1 MARILILGTGN
12 AQYDVLKRAQELG
25 FEVYAC
31 STPRPSHDLPFW
43 TGYREINITDAA
55 AVGAYARE
63 IGADFI
69 YSVGSDV
76 AMPTVTQVSEELNLP
91 HFISSETAR
100 ICNNKQLLRQHL
112 GHDFPGNLPFCILR
126 DEADLANVDFFPVI
140 VKPVDSQGQRG
151 ISQCREA
158 AELSAAYHKALE
170 HSRSKVV
177 IAEKLLEEAFEIS
190 VNAYLYNGEL
200 LVFEPSDRISYS
212 EFPGGIIKEHYLPS
226 QRLTREQEEKVYS
239 LVTRSLHKLSILN
252 GPAYFQIMIEGDEA
266 YLIEV
271 TPRLDGCHM
280 WHALYCHKGLD
291 LLTASLEHLKSG
303 KKPDFTKAEAR
314 NHHVCLHFPCQPP
327 ETPLNKARHQLP
339 ADLLHLHWYYEEG
352 EPLRRMNGYMEKGG
366 YWIRAYRED

>member
-55 AVGAYARE
+55 AVGSYARE

-100 ICNNKQLLRQHL
+100 LCNNKQLLRQHL

-151 ISQCREA
+151 ISQCRKAE
-158 AELSAAYHKALE
+158 ELSAAYHKALE

-212 EFPGGIIKEHYLPS
+212 EFPGGIIKPEPQEGQGGGGRRGGAS
-226 QRLTREQEEKVYS
+226 PRPRSGSDRPQGGRGQRPQGQRGERPAEGRSRRPAAAAAASSGGVARFSAESGRRRTR
-239 LVTRSLHKLSILN
+239 
-252 GPAYFQIMIEGDEA
+252 
-266 YLIEV
+266 
-271 TPRLDGCHM
+271 
-280 WHALYCHKGLD
+280 
-291 LLTASLEHLKSG
+291 
-303 KKPDFTKAEAR
+303 
-314 NHHVCLHFPCQPP
+314 
-327 ETPLNKARHQLP
+327 
-339 ADLLHLHWYYEEG
+339 
-352 EPLRRMNGYMEKGG
+352 
-366 YWIRAYRED
+366 